1 MTTMTDGV
9 NDNNRDTLF
18 RYADQLPDPLWD
30 DVRARDARQ
39 AAVCVGG
46 RWEEG
51 LFKVPL
57 LGFTY
62 AVDPVAQR
70 ITRSDDVGH
79 RVGYQTGVV
88 LLYTLAK
95 SVGAP
100 PSGRMVSPLE
110 LTGGA
115 MFFTG
120 AHSLATKPLAR
131 RFGGAPQ
138 MLIERA
144 IAMGGEAINGAADY
158 AVRLPGLP
166 YLPLYVLLWTG
177 DKADEARAFIG
188 IDDRALFHLDL
199 GAVFALTNV
208 LVSRLR

>member
-1 MTTMTDGV
+1 MTGV
-9 NDNNRDTLF
+9 KDDNDRDTLF
-18 RYADQLPDPLWD
+18 KYADQLPDPLWD
-30 DVRARDARQ
+30 DVCVRDARQ

-46 RWEEG
+46 CWEDG
-51 LFKVPL
+51 VFKVPL

-62 AVDPVAQR
+62 AVDPLAQKILR
-70 ITRSDDVGH
+70 NNDAGH

-110 LTGGA
+110 LTGGT

-120 AHSLATKPLAR
+120 AHSLATKPLAK
-131 RFGGAPQ
+131 RFGSAPHA
-138 MLIERA
+138 LVERA
-144 IAMGGEAINGAADY
+144 AALGGEAIDGADC

-166 YLPLYVLLWTG
+166 NVPVYVLLWTG
-177 DKADEARAFIG
+177 DKPAEARTFIG

-208 LVSRLR
+208 LVSRLVR